1 MNKDNEDMSEEDI
14 LKASEA
20 YLIFVQR
27 FGEYVKEMNPELWHR
42 AREYAADFT
51 KVTGVTIELVCNPL
65 YVSFNIII
73 IHVSYKHFEYPSFR
87 CSRCTIDQHGVF
99 G

>member
-20 YLIFVQR
+20 YLTFVQR

-51 KVTGVTIELVCNPL
+51 KISGVTIELVDNDEEADDRDTEHK
-65 YVSFNIII
+65 NGA
-73 IHVSYKHFEYPSFR
+73 
-87 CSRCTIDQHGVF
+87 D
-99 G
+99 